1 MGAGQKHLPFK
12 YPLPNCLTCTP
23 RLVDDI
29 RTALGPSS
37 GLDSEDVDVED
48 LTHLMER
55 YVSDPKE
62 WAPYALSNE
71 NMPYTR
77 NLVDEGNGKANL
89 LVLVWT
95 PGKGSPIH
103 DHGNAHCVMRIL
115 HGDLTETRYDFP
127 DGDKEKTMEIK
138 SERVHQAGAVAYMAD
153 ELGLHR
159 VSNRGSDYAVSLH
172 LYTPPNVARQGCNIF
187 NPQTGKKTHVP
198 KCGNYSVYGRRVNEP
213 TMK

>member
-1 MGAGQKHLPFK
+1 MDAFK
-12 YPLPNCLTCTP
+12 Q
-23 RLVDDI
+23 LVDDI
-29 RTALGPSS
+29 RQVLGPSS
-37 GLDSEDVDVED
+37 GLNSEDVEVED

-55 YVSDPKE
+55 YVSNAE
-62 WAPYALSNE
+62 GWTPYALSND

-95 PGKGSPIH
+95 PGKSSPIH
-103 DHGNAHCVMRIL
+103 DHGNAHCLMKIL
-115 HGDLTETRYDFP
+115 HGNLTETRYDFP

-138 SERVHQAGAVAYMAD
+138 SERVHKENAVAYMAD

-159 VSNRGSDYAVSLH
+159 MSNHGSDYAVSLH

-187 NPQTGKKTHVP
+187 NPQTGKKTHVA
-198 KCGNYSVYGRRVNEP
+198 KCGNYSVYGQRVKE
-213 TMK
+213 

>member
-1 MGAGQKHLPFK
+1 MNAFEQ
-12 YPLPNCLTCTP
+12 
-23 RLVDDI
+23 LVDDI
-29 RTALGPSS
+29 RKALGPSS

-55 YVSDPKE
+55 YVSDPRE
-62 WAPYALSNE
+62 WAQYALSNDK
-71 NMPYTR
+71 MPYTR

-115 HGDLTETRYDFP
+115 HGDITETRYDFP
-127 DGDKEKTMEIK
+127 DGDKEKPMEMK
-138 SERVHQAGAVAYMAD
+138 SERVHKEGTVAYMAD

-159 VSNRGSDYAVSLH
+159 VSNHGSNFAVSLH

-187 NPQTGKKTHVP
+187 NPQTGRKTHVP
-198 KCGNYSVYGRRVNEP
+198 KCGNYSVYGQRVNEP
-213 TMK
+213 TTK

>member
-1 MGAGQKHLPFK
+1 MNAFEQ
-12 YPLPNCLTCTP
+12 
-23 RLVDDI
+23 LVDDI

-37 GLDSEDVDVED
+37 GLNSEDVDVED

-55 YVSDPKE
+55 YVSDPQE
-62 WAPYALSNE
+62 WSQYALSND

-127 DGDKEKTMEIK
+127 DGDKEKPMEMK
-138 SERVHQAGAVAYMAD
+138 SERVHKEGTVAYMAD

-159 VSNRGSDYAVSLH
+159 VSNPGSDFAVSLH

-187 NPQTGKKTHVP
+187 NPETGKKTHVP
-198 KCGNYSVYGRRVNEP
+198 KCGNYSVYGQRVTES
-213 TMK
+213 TTK

>member
-1 MGAGQKHLPFK
+1 MNAFEQ
-12 YPLPNCLTCTP
+12 
-23 RLVDDI
+23 LVDDI
-29 RTALGPSS
+29 RKALGPSS

-55 YVSDPKE
+55 YVSDPRE
-62 WAPYALSNE
+62 WAQYALSNDK
-71 NMPYTR
+71 MPYTR

-115 HGDLTETRYDFP
+115 HGDITETRFDFP
-127 DGDKEKTMEIK
+127 DGDKEKPMEMK
-138 SERVHQAGAVAYMAD
+138 SERVHKEGTVAYMAD

-159 VSNRGSDYAVSLH
+159 VSNHGSNFAVSLH

-187 NPQTGKKTHVP
+187 NPQTGRKTHVP
-198 KCGNYSVYGRRVNEP
+198 KCGNYSASLISISVSERLA
-213 TMK
+213 